1 MTRSKKDYSQQF
13 RIVHE
18 LPQRLRIRSNRLWD
32 PSLDVDYL
40 VALLESHPEV
50 QSARVNIAAASVIIE
65 YSGAPEA
72 KAELLA
78 SLNALPNAAF
88 LPSPYREDSPD
99 LMEVGARGT
108 AAALTPFLPLPVK
121 AAMSWF
127 LAAPSLMQGVDTL
140 FSEGLKIE
148 VLDATTKLFALL
160 RRDYFTSN
168 AVGALIAAGG
178 YMESAAERKT
188 NDLLKSLIQPE
199 VETVT
204 VERNGIETRVPYAET
219 HINDIVVCGHGQLV
233 PVDGVI
239 AAGEASVNMSAIT
252 GESVPVHFKPGDEI
266 KSGGVI
272 EDGKLKIR
280 AEKVGSDTNVSRI
293 GGYIE
298 KSLRNKSKTQ
308 KRSEELADK
317 LVPLTFGA
325 GLGLYLLTGD
335 MARAAS
341 VLTVDYSCAIK
352 LSTPVAVRSAM
363 YAAGQ
368 HGVILKGA
376 QALDQFARVD
386 TMVFDKTGTLT
397 TGVLQLTD
405 VLPLTDMGED
415 ELLALAAGAEEHY
428 AHPVAKAVVKAAKD
442 LGLELPAFS
451 QVDFIVAHGVSAIID
466 NTQVLVG
473 SRHFIH
479 DDEHIDCT
487 AADAAAEKLHGEGK
501 SLLYVAHGD
510 KLIGLIGM
518 RDALRPEAGDTLR
531 ALKDLGFSRLVMLT
545 GDHARMAEAIKA
557 ELPELDEVRSELAPE
572 DKAAIIEQL
581 HDEGRSVAFIGDGVN
596 DAPAL
601 ITADVGICMP
611 TGADLARE
619 TAQVLLMKEDIRGLV
634 EARKVA
640 QNVDSTLRQ
649 CVWSSVGINSALFA
663 LAGAGAIPAV
673 VAAAAH
679 NVSTLGILAY
689 AGLRTVSSAPN
700 PETDQ
705 PQHSPKLPHTT
716 SSISSNTQ
724 PPAIPAGGESDAHP
738 C

>member
-1 MTRSKKDYSQQF
+1 MTRAPKDYTQQF

-18 LPQRLRIRSNRLWD
+18 LPQRLRIKSNKLWD
-32 PSLDVDYL
+32 PTLDVDYV
-40 VALLESHPEV
+40 VALLESHPDV
-50 QSARVNIAAASVIIE
+50 TAARINIPAASIIVE
-65 YSGAPEA
+65 HKGSPVLKE
-72 KAELLA
+72 ELLS
-78 SLNALPNAAF
+78 SLNALPKAAF
-88 LPSPYREDSPD
+88 MPDPFRDNSPD
-99 LMEVGARGT
+99 IMEVGARGAT
-108 AAALTPFLPLPVK
+108 AALTPVLPLPVK

-127 LAAPSLMQGVDTL
+127 LAAPSLLEGLDTL

-160 RRDYFTSN
+160 RQDYFTAN
-168 AVGALIAAGG
+168 AVGALISLGG
-178 YMESAAERKT
+178 YMENATERKT

-199 VETVT
+199 VETIT
-204 VERNGIETRVPYAET
+204 VERNGIETRIPYAET
-219 HINDIVVCGHGQLV
+219 AIGDLVVCGPGQLV
-233 PVDGVI
+233 PVDGI
-239 AAGEASVNMSAIT
+239 IDGGEASVNMSAIT
-252 GESVPVHFKPGDEI
+252 GESVPVHYQPGDEI
-266 KSGGVI
+266 KSGGVV
-272 EDGKLKIR
+272 EDGKLKIK
-280 AEKVGSDTNVSRI
+280 AEKVGADTNVSRI

-308 KRSEELADK
+308 KSSEELADK

-335 MARAAS
+335 LSRAAS

-397 TGVLQLTD
+397 RGVLQLTD
-405 VLPLTDMGED
+405 VLPLTDIGEND
-415 ELLALAAGAEEHY
+415 LLALAAGAEEHY
-428 AHPVAKAVVKAAKD
+428 GHPVAKAVVKAAQD
-442 LGLELPAFS
+442 RGLKLPAFS
-451 QVDFIVAHGVSAIID
+451 QVDFIVAHGVSAMID

-479 DDEHIDCT
+479 DDEQIDCSS
-487 AADAAAEKLHGEGK
+487 AAAQADKLHGEGK
-501 SLLYVAHGD
+501 SLLYVARGG

-531 ALKDLGFSRLVMLT
+531 ALKELGFSRLVMLT
-545 GDHARMAEAIKA
+545 GDHTRMAEAIKA
-557 ELPELDEVRSELAPE
+557 ELPELDEVRAELAPE

-581 HDEGRSVAFIGDGVN
+581 HEEGRSVAFIGDGVN

-611 TGADLARE
+611 SGADLARE
-619 TAQVLLMKEDIRGLV
+619 TAQVLLMKEDIQGLV

-640 QNVDSTLRQ
+640 QNVDAILKQ
-649 CVWSSVGINSALFA
+649 CLWSSVGINSALFV
-663 LAGAGAIPAV
+663 LAGAGLIPAV
-673 VAAAAH
+673 VAAAVH
-679 NVSTLGILAY
+679 NASTIGILGY
-689 AGLRTVSSAPN
+689 AGLSSVSGTNGASTALPAADTGTTPAN
-700 PETDQ
+700 SQPLSVTARGETDA
-705 PQHSPKLPHTT
+705 HS
-716 SSISSNTQ
+716 
-724 PPAIPAGGESDAHP
+724 